1 MPKDQETIR
10 VHASK
15 IKPMKRCERVKAKEY
30 LRQYDNIC
38 RQIEI
43 QKREIEHLEDMATS
57 VKSGLGDGMPRSNNG
72 NVTERIIVA
81 LATAKADARQL
92 MLRSIE
98 KRNEIVKTIN
108 KVERAEL
115 SRLLYDKY
123 IERWEW
129 QRIADD
135 IDYSLDHTKGYL
147 HAKALAA
154 IEEIINTP

>member
-1 MPKDQETIR
+1 M
-10 VHASK
+10 
-15 IKPMKRCERVKAKEY
+15 KAKEY
-30 LRQYDNIC
+30 LRQYDN
-38 RQIEI
+38 
-43 QKREIEHLEDMATS
+43 MATS

-123 IERWEW
+123 IAQLNE
-129 QRIADD
+129 
-135 IDYSLDHTKGYL
+135 
-147 HAKALAA
+147 
-154 IEEIINTP
+154 EEIYISFDDLFNKYYN